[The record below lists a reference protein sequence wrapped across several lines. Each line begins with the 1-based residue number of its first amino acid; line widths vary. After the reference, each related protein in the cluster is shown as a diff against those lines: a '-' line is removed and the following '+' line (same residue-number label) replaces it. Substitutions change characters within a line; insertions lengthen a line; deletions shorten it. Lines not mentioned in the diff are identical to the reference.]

1 MGMFDINS
9 GSVNR
14 LANEKY
20 IYQNILIGVYSYLSL
35 EFDTFVYWIS
45 WSCPFSQA
53 LMVIKWFETKRIT
66 QPQNNDVEIT
76 AIQYSKS
83 SILDKVWS

>member
-1 MGMFDINS
+1 
-9 GSVNR
+9 
-14 LANEKY
+14 
-20 IYQNILIGVYSYLSL
+20 
-35 EFDTFVYWIS
+35 
-45 WSCPFSQA
+45 
-53 LMVIKWFETKRIT
+53 MVIKLFETKRIT

>member
-1 MGMFDINS
+1 MGMFVLNS
-9 GSVNR
+9 GSVYR

-20 IYQNILIGVYSYLSL
+20 IYQNILIEAYSYLSFSL
-35 EFDTFVYWIS
+35 IYQIS
-45 WSCPFSQA
+45 WSCKFFRA

>member
-1 MGMFDINS
+1 MEMFVINS
-9 GSVNR
+9 GSINCLTNV
-14 LANEKY
+14 KY
-20 IYQNILIGVYSYLSL
+20 IYQNILIEAYSYLSFSL
-35 EFDTFVYWIS
+35 IYEIS
-45 WSCPFSQA
+45 WSCQFFQA

>member
-1 MGMFDINS
+1 MAS
-9 GSVNR
+9 ESP
-14 LANEKY
+14 
-20 IYQNILIGVYSYLSL
+20 
-35 EFDTFVYWIS
+35 
-45 WSCPFSQA
+45 SCQFFQA